1 MSGSRVQR
9 PPLPAL
15 TFRGWALLTG
25 AIAAVVVAYI
35 TGWRELLFIGC
46 ALGAVVLV
54 AVLLV
59 MARSQRIG
67 VVRTLS
73 ASTVPAGQTVGV
85 TLELTN
91 STPYP
96 ITGLEWADVVPAEL
110 GAASGGRLPALS
122 ARGYTGSR
130 TRLRYALTAA
140 RRGTVRIG
148 PLALRATDPFGL
160 CRYDGTIGPVERLVV
175 LPEVTALDGGV
186 TAGGGSAEAALRAA
200 LTGRGQDDV
209 IAREYRQGDAL
220 RHVHWRATAHRGE
233 LMVRQEQQED
243 EAVAVV
249 LLDNREEAWRSTAA
263 FEWAV
268 SFAASVV
275 VHLSAGAT
283 GVELVLTAPLD
294 DTSASKDRPLDEV
307 LLDLATVSRRPA
319 RPGSGGA
326 FSRDLDR
333 LIGES
338 GAPLIAVM
346 GSTSEGE
353 WRDISARRGAR
364 SSGVGVF
371 VGSTALPE
379 QVWAQGWRIIEVDDA
394 SSDKAAVWRR
404 ASNGSA
410 RV

>member
-1 MSGSRVQR
+1 MSDSRVER

-25 AIAAVVVAYI
+25 AFAAIVVAY
-35 TGWRELLFIGC
+35 TAGWRELLFIGS
-46 ALGAVVLV
+46 ALAAVVLV

-59 MARSQRIG
+59 VARSQRIG
-67 VVRTLS
+67 VVRRLS
-73 ASTVPAGQTVGV
+73 ATAVPAGQGVGV

-91 STPYP
+91 PTPYP

-130 TRLRYALTAA
+130 TRLRYTLTAA
-140 RRGTVRIG
+140 RRGAVRIG
-148 PLALRATDPFGL
+148 PLAIRATDPFGL
-160 CRYDGTIGPVERLVV
+160 CRHDGTIGPVERLIV
-175 LPEVTALDGGV
+175 LPEISALDGGV
-186 TAGGGSAEAALRAA
+186 TAGGASAEAALRAA

-249 LLDNREEAWRSTAA
+249 LLDNRQEAWRSTAA

-294 DTSASKDRPLDEV
+294 DGLARKDRSLDEV
-307 LLDLATVSRRPA
+307 LFDLATVVRRPVRDA
-319 RPGSGGA
+319 SAVG

-333 LIGES
+333 LVGES

-346 GSTSEGE
+346 GAAREAD
-353 WRDISARRGAR
+353 WREIAARRGAR
-364 SSGVGVF
+364 STGVGVF
-371 VGSTALPE
+371 VDSDVLPE
-379 QVWAQGWRIIEVDDA
+379 QAWAQGWRIVEVDDA

-404 ASNGSA
+404 ATSGSA

>member
-1 MSGSRVQR
+1 MSGSRVER

-25 AIAAVVVAYI
+25 AIAAVVVSYI
-35 TGWRELLFIGC
+35 AGWRELLFIGC

-59 MARSQRIG
+59 VARSQRIG
-67 VVRTLS
+67 VVRRLS
-73 ASTVPAGQTVGV
+73 ASTVPAGQAVGV

-91 STPYP
+91 PTPYP

-130 TRLRYALTAA
+130 TRLRYNLTAA
-140 RRGTVRIG
+140 RRGAVRIG

-160 CRYDGTIGPVERLVV
+160 CRHDGTIGPVERLVV
-175 LPEVTALDGGV
+175 LPEITALGGGV

-294 DTSASKDRPLDEV
+294 DSSARKDRTLDEV
-307 LLDLATVSRRPA
+307 LLDLATVMRRPA
-319 RPGSGGA
+319 GPLSENA

-333 LIGES
+333 LIGDS
-338 GAPLIAVM
+338 GAPLVAVM
-346 GSTSEGE
+346 GSVSESG
-353 WRDISARRGAR
+353 WRDIASRRGAR

-371 VGSTALPE
+371 VDSTALPE
-379 QVWAQGWRIIEVDDA
+379 QAWAQGWRIVEVDDA
-394 SSDKAAVWRR
+394 SSDRAAVWRE
-404 ASNGSA
+404 ATGGSA
-410 RV
+410 RG